1 MPITNIINIYICGY
15 NLLVLLIIIELPAS
29 WMNAGSCKHPI
40 TFRLRFDSHC
50 RSFASNL
57 EEVANLL
64 CVQANSAFYPPWD
77 GKWVLAYELHG
88 EGLCGW
94 LWRWLRAPERVPFK
108 LATIVLRSLNYTTP
122 LYLAADLRRLSDM
135 PSRRRLRSSLT
146 HQLDVPQSQFSTVGD
161 QVFGVAGARL

>member
-64 CVQANSAFYPPWD
+64 CVQANSAFFPQWD
-77 GKWVLAYELHG
+77 GK
-88 EGLCGW
+88 
-94 LWRWLRAPERVPFK
+94 
-108 LATIVLRSLNYTTP
+108 
-122 LYLAADLRRLSDM
+122 
-135 PSRRRLRSSLT
+135 
-146 HQLDVPQSQFSTVGD
+146 
-161 QVFGVAGARL
+161 